1 MITIYHWD
9 LPLRLAELGGWLN
22 EDIANW
28 LGDYARV
35 AYQNFGDRV
44 KTWLTINEPFIH
56 CSLGYASGKHAP
68 RIVSP
73 GEGFYECGRNVLLAH
88 ARMYHIYY
96 DEFKSQGGKVS
107 LIFSSDM
114 AFPLTDSR
122 DDAEAVED
130 YFAFTLGQYAH
141 PIFSPQGNYPQRLI
155 YRVGNASSAQ
165 GYKHSR
171 LKPFTPEQINYI
183 RGTADFFALNSYS
196 SYYIY
201 RNDSLKELFATPSY
215 EDDLYIG
222 TYTEPQWTIETSP
235 WMYGFAPGLYN
246 LLVYLKK
253 EYNDPVIYI
262 TENGSSD
269 KMGFYDEDKIDY
281 YRGYLNAVLDA
292 IDDGVDVRM
301 YCAWSLMDTFEWN
314 HGYLIRMGLYE
325 LDINDPNR
333 LIFSRKSALIYKEII
348 RSRKIDPD
356 YNPELNGL

>member
-1 MITIYHWD
+1 MEPRSWSMWDYHIKTDPQYISDGFKYEVAADSYNQYKRDVRLLKELGVNVYRFSISWPRILPLGTPDYVNPEGISYYNNLIDELLDNGITPMITIYHWD

-165 GYKHSR
+165 GYKHSH

-235 WMYGFAPGLYN
+235 WMY
-246 LLVYLKK
+246 VSK
-253 EYNDPVIYI
+253 
-262 TENGSSD
+262 
-269 KMGFYDEDKIDY
+269 
-281 YRGYLNAVLDA
+281 
-292 IDDGVDVRM
+292 
-301 YCAWSLMDTFEWN
+301 
-314 HGYLIRMGLYE
+314 
-325 LDINDPNR
+325 
-333 LIFSRKSALIYKEII
+333 
-348 RSRKIDPD
+348 
-356 YNPELNGL
+356 